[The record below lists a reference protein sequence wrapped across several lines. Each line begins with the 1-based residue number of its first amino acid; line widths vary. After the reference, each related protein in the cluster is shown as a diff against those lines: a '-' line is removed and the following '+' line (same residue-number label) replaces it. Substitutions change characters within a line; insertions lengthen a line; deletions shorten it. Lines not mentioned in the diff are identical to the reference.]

1 MDFLSAALIKLVLMA
16 LGCTNFTAKSSN
28 TNITFISQALGN
40 FGPLLDNVQVF
51 EISNE
56 DTIMD
61 ESSGVPLRQ
70 IYTFMPLVIIVQ
82 ICFMNIQL

>member
-1 MDFLSAALIKLVLMA
+1 MA
-16 LGCTNFTAKSSN
+16 LGSTNFTAKSSN

-51 EISNE
+51 EIFNNNIIIE
-56 DTIMD
+56 ET
-61 ESSGVPLRQ
+61 SGVPLRQ
-70 IYTFMPLVIIVQ
+70 VYTFMLLILVVQ